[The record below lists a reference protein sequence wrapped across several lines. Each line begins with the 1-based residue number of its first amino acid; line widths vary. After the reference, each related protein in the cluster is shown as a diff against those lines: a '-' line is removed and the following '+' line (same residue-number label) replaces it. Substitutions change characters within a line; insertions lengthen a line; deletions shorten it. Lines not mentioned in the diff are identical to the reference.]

1 MAELEA
7 SSEVLLA
14 ELNEVLAAQEVK
26 PHHVPLIRRQISLMI
41 RLGMTEEV
49 LNGYSRLSYLV
60 MLDENTW
67 LSYFD
72 LKLASYARPFTLDAF
87 VEVLEK
93 FDQAEQD
100 YLYGDVIDF
109 LTEDNTR
116 NMVKSV
122 YQRGSHVLNESD
134 QLWQTWLGW
143 ELGLLG
149 RASNKGESLDVLH
162 AIYIDRMRTPHT
174 SLDQTSSAYSSFCSQ
189 HCPEEYEV
197 RMIEATEASKIA
209 KDQLSEKRY
218 GRTRNDFEEQLRYTA
233 DPNARVQIL
242 LEYAH
247 WESDPRARTKSSGQ
261 GPHLDQR
268 STQSVYERAVCS
280 YAKAVA
286 ILSATLDES
295 ENSVRLLDRQL
306 QEQSKQ
312 KKEETHV
319 EREIM
324 RQQME
329 LNGEAVRAYK
339 DAESV
344 TWRKY
349 GSWAVETLP
358 PEAAGQ
364 VWSRAVRACPQ
375 NGDVWVDY
383 LLNEV
388 TTSAAYERS
397 LALGMLDMPGNR
409 VTDLVT
415 VFCGRAAME
424 NRLIPSENVEG
435 GFGTPVMATVLRGLD
450 QVATVDKSGDSG
462 LRLEKFL
469 LSWAETRAPAY
480 LEQALLVVD
489 KPNKARSSAYQ
500 MVLLHADTLS
510 RHGEIERA
518 RDVFHKALER
528 SDLDWPEAV
537 HEALLRFECVHG
549 KLDSL
554 LDAQKRIDR
563 QMEKVIKR
571 REKAAIHTQQQQKEP
586 ATAVSDTHLDDTL
599 QTAANDARNEVVAE
613 GPTASGDQ
621 EPAYKRSVYSP
632 IFLRCQQFSVKQ
644 SCLLGL
650 VRDRE
655 HTTILVSGLPNGI
668 SRERI
673 ESLFTD
679 CGPIRETTI
688 ISDGHNDLLDA
699 ALVEFSS
706 VEAVPSALQKDR
718 RKVDGHEASIS
729 MLWRSTLFVTNF
741 SQEIDDATL
750 RQLFSQ
756 YGRIL
761 QTRWPS
767 RKYASNRR
775 FCYITM
781 ESPSAA
787 QEALILHGYKTGNDG
802 FGMSVLISDPSAKT
816 QRSDAS
822 NSTLFVGGLDSK
834 TTEVDVR
841 SLLQGRGTIRNVK
854 LGWDPL
860 KRICKGFAFVDMAS
874 EAEARACLQLDGTPF
889 LKKKLKVQIS
899 DPNFANKKAKD
910 RKPDQLVERRDRL
923 VTLTNL
929 PENTQEGLLQQALE
943 KVVGVRRL
951 ELFTKVNEA
960 VAELE
965 SAQDVGKLL
974 LGSEPF
980 VFQGNEIHFTDRRNR
995 APPITKAST
1004 ETITTTS
1011 FAPRAAR
1018 KAKVIAKPRPTAV
1031 AAATSK
1037 AEPGATTQGQ
1047 EDFRALVAA
1056 KNKQREEKLNTAKES
1071 ATGEKRKS
1079 ELDEQDDVKRART

>member
-60 MLDENTW
+60 MLDEM
-67 LSYFD
+67 
-72 LKLASYARPFTLDAF
+72 
-87 VEVLEK
+87 LEK

-100 YLYGDVIDF
+100 YLSISILDRHINFILACFRSDRPGSQGSDAYADGDVIDF

-174 SLDQTSSAYSSFCSQ
+174 NQTSSAYSSFCSQ

-349 GSWAVETLP
+349 GSWAERNGSSL
-358 PEAAGQ
+358 EA
-364 VWSRAVRACPQ
+364 
-375 NGDVWVDY
+375 
-383 LLNEV
+383 
-388 TTSAAYERS
+388 TSAAYERS

-424 NRLIPSENVEG
+424 NRLIPSENVE
-435 GFGTPVMATVLRGLD
+435 
-450 QVATVDKSGDSG
+450 VDKSGDSG

-621 EPAYKRSVYSP
+621 EPAYKR
-632 IFLRCQQFSVKQ
+632 
-644 SCLLGL
+644 
-650 VRDRE
+650 DRE

-718 RKVDGHEASIS
+718 RK
-729 MLWRSTLFVTNF
+729 
-741 SQEIDDATL
+741 
-750 RQLFSQ
+750 

-899 DPNFANKKAKD
+899 DPNFANKKAK
-910 RKPDQLVERRDRL
+910 DRL